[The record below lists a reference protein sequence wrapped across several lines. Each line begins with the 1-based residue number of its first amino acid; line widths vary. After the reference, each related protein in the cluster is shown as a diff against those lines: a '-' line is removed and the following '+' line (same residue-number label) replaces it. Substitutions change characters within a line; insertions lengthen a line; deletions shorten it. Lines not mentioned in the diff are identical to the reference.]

1 MRVII
6 EPYNTNW
13 PDCFLAE
20 REAINKAL
28 QQMNVTI
35 EHIGSTAIEGLA
47 AKPVIDIL
55 VGVRSNEDLD
65 KTIVPMIAAGYT
77 YVKKHEPLWPTRRF
91 FVRLKSTGIPLPM
104 IDIQDT
110 VVIGED
116 VISTAHIHIIVK
128 DSHDWIRHLALR
140 DFLRQ
145 HAVRREAYGQLK
157 QQLSLQEFT
166 DTLEYNK
173 AKDAF
178 VKQVEE
184 QALAWFDKRINNNE
198 SGF

>member
-6 EPYNTNW
+6 EPYNRSW
-13 PDCFLAE
+13 PDHFLAE
-20 REAINKAL
+20 KEAINKAL
-28 QQMNVTI
+28 QQMDVAI

-55 VGVRSNEDLD
+55 VGVRSDEDLD

-91 FVRLKSTGIPLPM
+91 FVRLKNMETPLPM
-104 IDIQDT
+104 IDIHDT

-128 DSHDWIRHLALR
+128 DSHDWVRHLALR
-140 DFLRQ
+140 DYLRQ
-145 HAVRREAYGQLK
+145 QVSHREAYGQLK
-157 QQLSLQEFT
+157 LQLAKQEFN
-166 DTLEYNK
+166 DTLEYNQ
-173 AKDAF
+173 AKDAL
-178 VKQVEE
+178 VKQLEKE
-184 QALAWFDKRINNNE
+184 ALVWYTPPI
-198 SGF
+198 